1 MDKKKKKR
9 GFSLLEVIVSIMV
22 FSIISVA
29 LGVILNVGL
38 KSWKDVD
45 GKTEAERNLS
55 RAVVDINNSIR
66 NSCIGNIIESTDIGI
81 RCSAGTSSNPNG
93 YIVCP
98 SCAGYKSLGT
108 TSTTGT
114 TTVDNYSLLENE
126 LDVSINVDTS
136 GEELSSDSFD
146 PVFNWNNFVVAYFV
160 VKGDSCQS
168 CSDIFGSSY
177 TGICPHRY
185 LVKKWY
191 IGSGLPLTV
200 SIPTLS
206 AKWAD
211 TDISSLSSKKLS
223 NIWTN
228 TTKSAYDKI
237 LAKNVLAFRATKGT
251 YTVSYAIK
259 IFKPNLNK
267 SIPTSSDISGS
278 VEAFYDSSKV
288 DPIKDYC
295 LQVSSTVAPLNKVN
309 GF

>member
-45 GKTEAERNLS
+45 AKTEAERNLS

-66 NSCIGNIIESTDIGI
+66 NSFIGNALNPGI
-81 RCSAGTSSNPNG
+81 RCFAGTSSNPNG
-93 YIVCP
+93 YIVCS
-98 SCAGYKSLGT
+98 SCARYQPLGT
-108 TSTTGT
+108 DTVSDDE
-114 TTVDNYSLLENE
+114 TVDNCSILENE

-136 GEELSSDSFD
+136 GEEISLDSFD
-146 PVFNWNNFVVAYFV
+146 PTFKWNNFVVAYFV
-160 VKGDSCQS
+160 AKGDSCQS

-177 TGICPHRY
+177 IGICPHRY

-191 IGSGLPLTV
+191 IGSGLPSNV

-206 AKWAD
+206 AEWAD
-211 TDISSLSSKKLS
+211 TNINSLSSKKLS
-223 NIWTN
+223 DIWTN

-237 LAKNVLAFRATKGT
+237 LAKNVLAFGAIKSS
-251 YTVSYAIK
+251 YTVSYDIK

-267 SIPTSSDISGS
+267 SIPTSSDISDS
-278 VEAFYDSSKV
+278 VKAFYDSSKV

-295 LQVSSTVAPLNKVN
+295 LQVSSTVAPLNN
-309 GF
+309 

>member
-1 MDKKKKKR
+1 MNNKKKKKR

-66 NSCIGNIIESTDIGI
+66 NSCMGTIIHPTDPGI

-93 YIVCP
+93 YIVCY
-98 SCAGYKSLGT
+98 SCARYQPLGT
-108 TSTTGT
+108 DTVSDDE
-114 TTVDNYSLLENE
+114 TVDNCSIFENE

-136 GEELSSDSFD
+136 EEEVGSDSFD
-146 PVFNWNNFVVAYFV
+146 SNFNWNNFVVAYFV
-160 VKGDSCQS
+160 AKGDSCQS
-168 CSDIFGSSY
+168 CSDIFGSGY

-191 IGSGLPLTV
+191 RGSGLPSNV

-211 TDISSLSSKKLS
+211 TNITSLSSKKLS
-223 NIWTN
+223 DIWTN
-228 TTKSAYDKI
+228 TTKSSYDKI
-237 LAKNVLAFRATKGT
+237 LAKNVLAFGAIKSL
-251 YTVSYAIK
+251 YTVSYDIK

-267 SIPTSSDISGS
+267 SIPTSSDISDS
-278 VEAFYDSSKV
+278 VKAFYDSSKV

-295 LQVSSTVAPLNKVN
+295 LQVSSTVAPLNTAY
-309 GF
+309 